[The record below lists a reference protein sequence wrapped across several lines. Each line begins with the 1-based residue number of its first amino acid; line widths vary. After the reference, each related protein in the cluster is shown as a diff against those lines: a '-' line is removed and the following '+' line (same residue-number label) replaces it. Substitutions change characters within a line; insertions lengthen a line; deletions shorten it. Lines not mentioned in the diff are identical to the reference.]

1 MSLKINV
8 STESF
13 QKYSKINETAPLL
26 TEWFCGIMYACYL
39 ATFVVG
45 VVGNILVCTVI
56 IIRRNRRGGIHLLTL
71 NLAMSDLIVL
81 LLYLPA
87 EIYQIESKWKWSL
100 GIGAC
105 QMIYAVNSITLNASI
120 GTLIVITRD
129 RYIAV
134 INPMSIQQRSTFVIK
149 QLIVVV
155 WVVSILLAVPLFLVV
170 DVKSGFC
177 VEIWPSKKLSLLYWI
192 TILVL
197 QLVLPSFF
205 LTVTYSIII
214 KRLRLKSDDL
224 HHVVLMDRTDDKRRY
239 KISCAGILRKK
250 QQKQMLKMS
259 IFLVVAY
266 VLCVSPQHTFYFLIL
281 GYPDIAEKRFTP
293 YIITLANFMMIL
305 NSALN
310 PTIYGVLN
318 DEIKRSIP
326 AFFACKSFINGRGYY
341 SCGTRG
347 TSARE
352 FVEVTEVSTQ
362 NETKME
368 NLSAKFNGNTKEWK
382 RKYRRANLLNAADN
396 NSSCQWND
404 FSPVESKIWI

>member
-87 EIYQIESKWKWSL
+87 ELYQIESKWKWSL
-100 GIGAC
+100 GIGTC

-149 QLIVVV
+149 QLIAVV
-155 WVVSILLAVPLFLVV
+155 WVVSILLAAPLFLVV

-224 HHVVLMDRTDDKRRY
+224 HHVVLMDRTDVKRRY

-326 AFFACKSFINGRGYY
+326 AFFACKSFTNGRGYY

>member
-87 EIYQIESKWKWSL
+87 ELYQIESKWKWSL
-100 GIGAC
+100 GIGTC

-155 WVVSILLAVPLFLVV
+155 WVVSILLAAPLFLVV

-177 VEIWPSKKLSLLYWI
+177 VEIWPSKNLSLLYWI

-281 GYPDIAEKRFTP
+281 GYPDIAKKRFTP

-347 TSARE
+347 TSALE

>member
-1 MSLKINV
+1 M
-8 STESF
+8 
-13 QKYSKINETAPLL
+13 
-26 TEWFCGIMYACYL
+26 
-39 ATFVVG
+39 
-45 VVGNILVCTVI
+45 
-56 IIRRNRRGGIHLLTL
+56 
-71 NLAMSDLIVL
+71 
-81 LLYLPA
+81 
-87 EIYQIESKWKWSL
+87 
-100 GIGAC
+100 
-105 QMIYAVNSITLNASI
+105 
-120 GTLIVITRD
+120 
-129 RYIAV
+129 
-134 INPMSIQQRSTFVIK
+134 
-149 QLIVVV
+149 
-155 WVVSILLAVPLFLVV
+155 
-170 DVKSGFC
+170 
-177 VEIWPSKKLSLLYWI
+177 
-192 TILVL
+192 
-197 QLVLPSFF
+197 
-205 LTVTYSIII
+205 TYSIII

>member
-13 QKYSKINETAPLL
+13 QKYSKINETTPLL
-26 TEWFCGIMYACYL
+26 AEWFCGIMYACYL

-155 WVVSILLAVPLFLVV
+155 WVVSILLAAPLFLVV

-266 VLCVSPQHTFYFLIL
+266 VLCVSPQHAFYFLIL

-362 NETKME
+362 NETKIE